1 MLTFYEVATI
11 SHRLLDISD
20 TWADLW
26 ICLYYLPVGVGRL
39 RMLRYSD
46 ITGEVITLKKM
57 GRYKEM
63 EMLMPPIII
72 EIIQRRRKKYPAD
85 DYVFQSHSNRVKAV
99 KKPVTVVAFNQA
111 LKSAASGITTKSV
124 SSKSA

>member
-1 MLTFYEVATI
+1 MLTFYEVTAI
-11 SHRLLDISD
+11 NHRLRHISD
-20 TWADLW
+20 TWSDLW
-26 ICLYYLPVGVGRL
+26 MCLYYLPVGIGRL

-46 ITGEVITLKKM
+46 ITGEVITLEKM
-57 GRYKEM
+57 GRYREM
-63 EMLMPPIII
+63 KMLMPPIII
-72 EIIQRRRKKYPAD
+72 EVIQRRRKKYPED
-85 DYVFQSHSNRVKAV
+85 NYVFQSHSNRVKAE

>member
-1 MLTFYEVATI
+1 MLTFYEVAAI
-11 SHRLLDISD
+11 NHRLLDISD
-20 TWADLW
+20 TWGDLW

-46 ITGEVITLKKM
+46 ITGDVMTLQKM
-57 GRYKEM
+57 GRYREM
-63 EMLMPPIII
+63 KILMSPIII
-72 EIIQRRRKKYPAD
+72 EIIQRRRNKYPED
-85 DYVFQSHSNRVKAV
+85 NYVFQSHSNRVKAE

-111 LKSAASGITTKSV
+111 LKSAALGITTKSV

>member
-1 MLTFYEVATI
+1 
-11 SHRLLDISD
+11 
-20 TWADLW
+20 
-26 ICLYYLPVGVGRL
+26 
-39 RMLRYSD
+39 MLRYSD
-46 ITGEVITLKKM
+46 ITGEIITLKKM
-57 GRYKEM
+57 EHYKEM
-63 EMLMPPIII
+63 KMLMPPIII

-85 DYVFQSHSNRVKAV
+85 DYVFQSHSNRVKAE